1 MVDWDSGYNLR
12 SLFLGFMVIGSGNVV
27 VMGIIEVS
35 IVTMAVVRVQ
45 EQWWRG
51 VGVSEKEKD
60 KFDFSSVSQ
69 HHKA

>member
-1 MVDWDSGYNLR
+1 MVDWDSGYKLS

-35 IVTMAVVRVQ
+35 TVTMAVVRVQ

-69 HHKA
+69 HLQA